1 MVSLLDI
8 LFRLFAYSIFVAPFA
23 ILIIGAILYYYKPIH
38 RLAVGILLVSL
49 GSTGLLTYLGVFYL
63 VLVNDS
69 NLTGISI
76 ILLTICV
83 EVLTLFVG
91 VKSLMC
97 RNVSRNCS
105 NGLSTSKN

>member
-8 LFRLFAYSIFVAPFA
+8 FLRLFAYSIFIAPFA
-23 ILIIGAILYYYKPIH
+23 ILIIGALLYYYKPIH
-38 RLAVGILLVSL
+38 RLAVGVILVSL
-49 GSTGLLTYLGVFYL
+49 GCTGLLTYSGVFYL

-76 ILLTICV
+76 ILLTICA

-91 VKSLMC
+91 VKSLMR
-97 RNVSRNCS
+97 RNMS
-105 NGLSTSKN
+105 LKL